1 VKARSARGAYHGSL
15 RDRDGH
21 LGATLYQEQLLLPG
35 AASDMLRA
43 EEEYER
49 ARAEQAESSADPAR
63 LEAEERHP
71 AGR

>member
-1 VKARSARGAYHGSL
+1 
-15 RDRDGH
+15 
-21 LGATLYQEQLLLPG
+21 
-35 AASDMLRA
+35 MLRA

-63 LEAEERHP
+63 HEAEARHP